1 LENNVLNNIF
11 VRINFKAI
19 MDTKITLSFDQNVI
33 EKAKDFAASQGIS
46 LSRLT
51 EFLYE
56 KITSAPKA
64 YASLEDIPIAD
75 FVSMVAEKEVSYK
88 TMAKSSKSMK
98 KEYYESRK

>member
-1 LENNVLNNIF
+1 
-11 VRINFKAI
+11 
-19 MDTKITLSFDQNVI
+19 MDTKITLSFDQKII
-33 EKAKDFAASQGIS
+33 EKAKDFAASQGMS

-56 KITSAPKA
+56 KITSSPKS

-75 FVSMVAEKEVSYK
+75 FISLVAEEQAIYK
-88 TMAKSSKSMK
+88 TATKSSKSLK

>member
-1 LENNVLNNIF
+1 
-11 VRINFKAI
+11 
-19 MDTKITLSFDQNVI
+19 MDTKITLSFDQNII
-33 EKAKDFAASQGIS
+33 EKAKDFAASQGMS

-56 KITSAPKA
+56 KITSAPKS

-75 FVSMVAEKEVSYK
+75 FISMVAEEQATYK
-88 TMAKSSKSMK
+88 STAKSSKSLK

>member
-1 LENNVLNNIF
+1 
-11 VRINFKAI
+11 

-33 EKAKDFAASQGIS
+33 EKAKEFAASQGIS

-56 KITSAPKA
+56 KITTAPKA

-75 FVSMVAEKEVSYK
+75 FISMVAEEEVTYK
-88 TMAKSSKSMK
+88 SIAKSSKSLK